1 MLLWIKKL
9 WTHLSTRLFLT
20 YLFVFLLM
28 LTFISLSTTL
38 LIRKVAVENAAR
50 QTLDQFYLIKNF
62 VDTLIGNS
70 SKELNILAQN
80 INFQI
85 FIQNINSDII
95 HYDFVQ
101 VMLRH
106 SEFLQLR
113 FLDENGMER
122 ARINR
127 RKDTFEW
134 VSRDK
139 LQDKSNYYYFMEI
152 KNLKPGDIYISNLD
166 LNVEHNKIEVPHRLV
181 ARVGIP
187 VYVDKKFKGCLIINI
202 DGSYI
207 LSKIIPNQRHINN
220 RAFLI
225 NDKGL
230 SISAENGSFIVKDSL
245 IFKKKFNLGISNL
258 LVDKPVLFKKVQNGF
273 ISILPIKFNTSSIVH
288 RWWVVLFDSNELVF
302 QPFYKS
308 LNTMLLFLVLMILF
322 IIAVSWFVTS
332 KFSRPIESIIKYIP
346 AATNTKFKNT
356 GIEEFDNIA
365 ETIHIKSRELNYLNY
380 TLEQRIKEQVKKIE
394 ELASEKID
402 YQEKLKNIQNQLLQA
417 DRLASLGLISATI
430 AHELGN
436 PLAAIKTS
444 LQVIK
449 SEDICSDDEYMDKVI
464 KQVDRLSSFLKNIT
478 NYSGATKENI
488 ILISPGR
495 ILNDV
500 TEILGSELKRKNIEI
515 KITNSTDK
523 KILADEISIQQIF
536 FNLIQNSYEEL
547 DINGKI
553 YINIYQNKNRIW
565 ITFEDTAGGSD
576 DVDKI
581 FEPFYT
587 TKKEGTGL
595 GLAIVKSIVKKYNW
609 DLKVENGKFGLK
621 ISIGVNYE

>member
-1 MLLWIKKL
+1 MLA
-9 WTHLSTRLFLT
+9 
-20 YLFVFLLM
+20 
-28 LTFISLSTTL
+28 FISLSTTL

-70 SKELNILAQN
+70 SKELNILSQN
-80 INFQI
+80 INFKI
-85 FIQNINSDII
+85 FIKYMNSDII
-95 HYDFVQ
+95 HYDFIQ
-101 VMLRH
+101 IMLRH
-106 SEFLQLR
+106 SEFFQLR
-113 FLDENGMER
+113 FLDESGMER

-127 RKDTFEW
+127 KRNKLEW
-134 VSRDK
+134 VSKEK
-139 LQDKSNYYYFMEI
+139 LQDKSNYYYFKEI
-152 KNLKPGDIYISNLD
+152 KALKKGEIYISNLD
-166 LNVEHNKIEVPHRLV
+166 LNVEHNKIEIPHRLV
-181 ARVGIP
+181 ARVGMP
-187 VYVDKKFKGCLIINI
+187 VYENDRFQGCLIINI

-230 SISAENGSFIVKDSL
+230 SISAENGKFIVKDSL

-273 ISILPIKFNTSSIVH
+273 ISILPLKFNTSSVVH
-288 RWWVVLFDSNELVF
+288 KWWVVLFDSNELVF
-302 QPFYKS
+302 QSFYKS
-308 LNTMLLFLVLMILF
+308 MNTMFLLLTLIILF
-322 IIAVSWFVTS
+322 IFAVSWFVTS

-346 AATNTKFKNT
+346 FAKDKKFDNT

-365 ETIHIKSRELNYLNY
+365 EAIHLTSKELNNLNY

-394 ELASEKID
+394 ELASEKIE

-417 DRLASLGLISATI
+417 DRLASLGLISATV

-449 SEDICSDDEYMDKVI
+449 AENICSDDEYMDKVI
-464 KQVDRLSSFLKNIT
+464 VQVDRLTSFLKNIT
-478 NYSGATKENI
+478 NYSGTTKDDKKYIE
-488 ILISPGR
+488 LVR
-495 ILNDV
+495 VLNDV
-500 TEILGSELKRKNIEI
+500 IEILGSELKKKKIEI
-515 KITNSTDK
+515 ILNNTSDK
-523 KILADEISIQQIF
+523 KILLDEISIQQVF

-547 DINGKI
+547 DEEGKI
-553 YINIYQNKNRIW
+553 FINMYDKSDTTW
-565 ITFEDTAGGSD
+565 VEFEDTAGGSKNID
-576 DVDKI
+576 EI

-595 GLAIVKSIVKKYNW
+595 GLAIVKSIAKKYDW
-609 DLKVENGKFGLK
+609 TLKVQNGYYGLK
-621 ISIGVNYE
+621 ISIGVKYE

>member
-1 MLLWIKKL
+1 MNWLKKM
-9 WTHLSTRLFLT
+9 WSHLATRLFLT

-28 LTFISLSTTL
+28 LAFISSATTL

-70 SKELNILAQN
+70 SKELNILSQN
-80 INFQI
+80 INFKI
-85 FIQNINSDII
+85 FTQYMNSDII

-106 SEFLQLR
+106 TEFLQLR
-113 FLDENGMER
+113 FIDKNGMER

-127 RKDTFEW
+127 KANNLEW
-134 VSRDK
+134 VSKDK
-139 LQDKSNYYYFMEI
+139 LQDKSNYYYFLEI
-152 KNLKPGDIYISNLD
+152 KSLKPGEIYISNLD

-181 ARVGIP
+181 ARVGLP
-187 VYVDKKFKGCLIINI
+187 VYENKKFIGCLIINI

-230 SISAENGSFIVKDSL
+230 SISAENGKFIVKDSL
-245 IFKKKFNLGISNL
+245 IFKKKFNLSIANL
-258 LVDKPVLFKKVQNGF
+258 LVDKPVLFQKVQNGF
-273 ISILPIKFNTSSIVH
+273 ISILPIKFNTSSIAH
-288 RWWVVLFDSNELVF
+288 KWWVVLFDSNELVF
-302 QPFYKS
+302 KSFYKS
-308 LNTMLLFLVLMILF
+308 MNTMFLLLTLIILF

-332 KFSRPIESIIKYIP
+332 KFSRPIESIINYIP
-346 AATNTKFKNT
+346 HAKDEKFKNT

-365 ETIHIKSRELNYLNY
+365 ETIHITSKELNNLNY

-394 ELASEKID
+394 ELASEKIE

-449 SEDICSDDEYMDKVI
+449 AEEICSDTEYMDKVI
-464 KQVDRLSSFLKNIT
+464 HQVNKLSSFLKNIT
-478 NYSGATKENI
+478 NYSGTTKDDI
-488 ILISPGR
+488 KLIEPAKV
-495 ILNDV
+495 LNDV
-500 TEILGSELKRKNIEI
+500 VEILGGELKKKNIEI
-515 KITNSTDK
+515 IINNLSEK
-523 KILADEISIQQIF
+523 KIYADEISIQQIF
-536 FNLIQNSYEEL
+536 FNLIQNAYEEL
-547 DINGKI
+547 SFDGKI
-553 YINIYQNKNRIW
+553 FINIFERDKKIW
-565 ITFEDTAGGSD
+565 LVFEDTAGGASNINE
-576 DVDKI
+576 I

-609 DLKVENGKFGLK
+609 SLKTENGEYGLK
-621 ISIGVNYE
+621 ISIGVDL